1 MANKIQKILLRKLLS
16 VVWETDK
23 KTKYDKTVTN
33 RNVKASVKF
42 NRSLIKIKLNI
53 WYNKVLWKYIGDCQ
67 KKSI

>member
-67 KKSI
+67 RKSI